1 MALKPLSDDLMSNKK
16 INLSR
21 RQHLKTSAKFL
32 SFALLLTE
40 VDIAWGAK
48 ILGVRVWPSEA
59 YTRVTLESDTPLPI
73 TQQILTNPDRLV
85 VDVQGLELN
94 PTLKDLVAKVKPN
107 DPYISQVRVG
117 QFQPGI
123 VRLVFDLKEPI
134 KPQLFTLDP
143 IGEYNYRM
151 VFDLYPTTPP
161 DPLMALVR
169 SSAKKESALEKSNEE
184 VDLIAQFATKKEK
197 ELAKTPA
204 APVAQAIPDNK
215 PLPEPAKYKRLI
227 TIAID
232 PGHGGEDPGAIGAA
246 GSREKNVVLAI
257 AKRLKDKIEGEA
269 YMRPFLTRDG
279 DYFVPLHVRVQKAR
293 RVEADL
299 FVSIHADA
307 FIERNAKGASVFALS
322 QMGASSTAAR
332 WMANKENASDLIGG
346 INIKTQDRQVANLLL
361 DMSTTAQIKDSLQ
374 VGNSILKQIG
384 GFAPLHKGKV
394 EQASFAVLKAPDI
407 PSILVETAFISNPQ
421 EEARLNDDGYQDRIA
436 EAILKGIKEYFPKTH
451 QLPDGSTPRI
461 L

>member
-1 MALKPLSDDLMSNKK
+1 MSSKK
-16 INLSR
+16 VNLIR

-40 VDIAWGAK
+40 IDIAWGAK
-48 ILGVRVWPSEA
+48 ILGVRIWPSED
-59 YTRVTLESDTPLPI
+59 YTRITLESDTPLPI

-107 DPYISQVRVG
+107 DPYVSQIRVG

-143 IGEYNYRM
+143 ISEYNYRM

-161 DPLMALVR
+161 DPLMELVK
-169 SSAKKESALEKSNEE
+169 SSARKESALAKSNEE
-184 VDLIAQFATKKEK
+184 IDLIAQFATKQEK
-197 ELAKTPA
+197 EAPKN
-204 APVAQAIPDNK
+204 PVAQAIPENK
-215 PLPEPAKYKRLI
+215 PLPAPAKYNRLI

-269 YMRPFLTRDG
+269 YMRPYLTRDG
-279 DYFVPLHVRVQKAR
+279 DYFVPLHMRVQKAR
-293 RVEADL
+293 RVQADL

-307 FIERNAKGASVFALS
+307 FIESRARGASVFALS
-322 QMGASSTAAR
+322 QMGASSSMAR

-384 GFAPLHKGKV
+384 GFATLHKGKV

-421 EEARLNDDGYQDRIA
+421 EEARLNDDGYQDQIA
-436 EAILKGIKEYFPKTH
+436 EAILRGIKEYFSKNPPVAKRVN
-451 QLPDGSTPRI
+451 S
-461 L
+461 

>member
-1 MALKPLSDDLMSNKK
+1 MHFLSKVKK
-16 INLSR
+16 YLSSKKVNLSR

-40 VDIAWGAK
+40 IDIAWGAK
-48 ILGVRVWPSEA
+48 ILGVRIWPSED
-59 YTRVTLESDTPLPI
+59 YTRITLESDTPLPI

-107 DPYISQVRVG
+107 DPYISQIRVG

-143 IGEYNYRM
+143 VGEYNYRM

-161 DPLMALVR
+161 DPLMELVR
-169 SSAKKESALEKSNEE
+169 SSAKKESALTKSNEE
-184 VDLIAQFATKKEK
+184 IDLIAQFATKKEK
-197 ELAKTPA
+197 EAPKN
-204 APVAQAIPDNK
+204 PVAQAIPETK
-215 PLPEPAKYKRLI
+215 ESPATAKYKRLI

-246 GSREKNVVLAI
+246 GSREKNVVLSI
-257 AKRLKDKIEGEA
+257 ARRLKEKIEGEA
-269 YMRPFLTRDG
+269 YMRPYLTRDG

-307 FIERNAKGASVFALS
+307 FIEPRAKGASVFALS
-322 QMGASSTAAR
+322 QMGASSSMAR

-361 DMSTTAQIKDSLQ
+361 DMSTTAQIKDSMQ
-374 VGNSILKQIG
+374 VGQSILKQIG

-421 EEARLNDDGYQDRIA
+421 EEARLNDDGYQDQIA
-436 EAILKGIKEYFPKTH
+436 EAILRGIKEYFSKNP
-451 QLPDGSTPRI
+451 PVARRVNS
-461 L
+461 

>member
-1 MALKPLSDDLMSNKK
+1 MRSQSKPSK
-16 INLSR
+16 INLAR
-21 RQHLKTSAKFL
+21 RKNLKTYAKVMG
-32 SFALLLTE
+32 FALLLTE
-40 VDIAWGAK
+40 VEIAWGAK
-48 ILGVRVWPSEA
+48 ILGVRVWPSED
-59 YTRVTLESDTPLPI
+59 YTRITLESDTPLPI

-94 PTLKDLVAKVKPN
+94 STLKDLVAKVKPN
-107 DPYISQVRVG
+107 DPYIAQVRVG
-117 QFQPGI
+117 QFQPGV

-143 IGEYNYRM
+143 AGEYNYRM

-161 DPLMALVR
+161 DPLMELVK
-169 SSAKKESALEKSNEE
+169 SSARKEAALAKSNEE
-184 VDLIAQFATKKEK
+184 VDLIAQFAHKKDVPK
-197 ELAKTPA
+197 APT
-204 APVAQAIPDNK
+204 APVAQAIPEAK
-215 PLPEPAKYKRLI
+215 EAPAPAKYKRLI

-232 PGHGGEDPGAIGAA
+232 PGHGGEDPGAIGSL
-246 GSREKNVVLAI
+246 GSREKHVVLSI
-257 AKRLKDKIEGEA
+257 AKRLKDKIENEA

-279 DYFVPLHVRVQKAR
+279 DYFVPLHARVQKAR

-307 FIERNAKGASVFALS
+307 FIQPHAKGASVFALS
-322 QMGASSTAAR
+322 QMGASSSMAR

-374 VGNSILKQIG
+374 VGNSVLKQIG

-421 EEARLNDDGYQDRIA
+421 EEAKLNDDGYQDRIA
-436 EAILKGIKEYFPKTH
+436 DAILKGIKDYFSKNPPVARK
-451 QLPDGSTPRI
+451 SNA
-461 L
+461 

>member
-1 MALKPLSDDLMSNKK
+1 MHTKK
-16 INLSR
+16 TTEQTNLSR
-21 RQHLKTSAKFL
+21 RLHLKTSVKLL
-32 SFALLLTE
+32 SFDLLFTE
-40 VDIAWGAK
+40 VEIAWGAK
-48 ILGVRVWPSEA
+48 ILGVRVWPSED
-59 YTRVTLESDTPLPI
+59 YTRITLESDTPLPI
-73 TQQILTNPDRLV
+73 SQQILTNPDRLV

-94 PTLKDLVAKVKPN
+94 STLKDLVAKVKPN

-117 QFQPGI
+117 QFQPGV

-143 IGEYNYRM
+143 VAEYNYRM

-161 DPLMALVR
+161 DPLMELVK
-169 SSAKKESALEKSNEE
+169 SSARKESALAKSNEE
-184 VDLIAQFATKKEK
+184 VDFIAQFATKKDIPK
-197 ELAKTPA
+197 P
-204 APVAQAIPDNK
+204 PVAQAIPETK
-215 PLPEPAKYKRLI
+215 ESPAPAKYKRLI

-232 PGHGGEDPGAIGAA
+232 PGHGGEDPGAIGSL
-246 GSREKNVVLAI
+246 GSREKHVVLSI
-257 AKRLKDKIEGEA
+257 AKRLKDKIENEA

-307 FIERNAKGASVFALS
+307 FIQPHAKGASVFALS
-322 QMGASSTAAR
+322 QMGASSTMAR
-332 WMANKENASDLIGG
+332 WMANKENASDLVGG

-374 VGNSILKQIG
+374 VGNSVLKQIG

-436 EAILKGIKEYFPKTH
+436 EAILKGIKDYFSKNPPVARRTNA
-451 QLPDGSTPRI
+451 
-461 L
+461 

>member
-1 MALKPLSDDLMSNKK
+1 MNSQKV
-16 INLSR
+16 NLSR
-21 RQHLKTSAKFL
+21 RKYLKTSAKFL

-40 VDIAWGAK
+40 FDIAWGAK
-48 ILGVRVWPSEA
+48 ILGVRIWPSED
-59 YTRVTLESDTPLPI
+59 YTRITLESDTPLPI

-107 DPYISQVRVG
+107 DPYVSQIRVG

-134 KPQLFTLDP
+134 KPQLFTLEP
-143 IGEYNYRM
+143 IGEYNFRM

-161 DPLMALVR
+161 DPLMELVK
-169 SSAKKESALEKSNEE
+169 SSAKKESALAKSNEE

-197 ELAKTPA
+197 DAPKT
-204 APVAQAIPDNK
+204 PVAQAIPEIKDA
-215 PLPEPAKYKRLI
+215 PAPAKYKRLI

-232 PGHGGEDPGAIGAA
+232 AGHGGEDPGAIGAL
-246 GSREKNVVLAI
+246 GSKEKNVVLSI
-257 AKRLKDKIEGEA
+257 AKRLKEKIEGEA
-269 YMRPFLTRDG
+269 YMRPYLTRDG

-299 FVSIHADA
+299 FISIHADA
-307 FIERNAKGASVFALS
+307 FIEPRAKGASVFALS
-322 QMGASSTAAR
+322 QMGASSSMAR

-361 DMSTTAQIKDSLQ
+361 DMSTTAQIKDSMQ
-374 VGNSILKQIG
+374 VANSVLKQIG
-384 GFAPLHKGKV
+384 GFAALHKGKV

-436 EAILKGIKEYFPKTH
+436 EAILRGIKEYFSKNP
-451 QLPDGSTPRI
+451 PVARRVSS
-461 L
+461 

>member
-1 MALKPLSDDLMSNKK
+1 
-16 INLSR
+16 
-21 RQHLKTSAKFL
+21 
-32 SFALLLTE
+32 
-40 VDIAWGAK
+40 
-48 ILGVRVWPSEA
+48 
-59 YTRVTLESDTPLPI
+59 
-73 TQQILTNPDRLV
+73 
-85 VDVQGLELN
+85 VQGLELN

-143 IGEYNYRM
+143 VAEYNYRM

-169 SSAKKESALEKSNEE
+169 SSAKKETALEKSNEE
-184 VDLIAQFATKKEK
+184 IDLIAQFATKKEK
-197 ELAKTPA
+197 ELAKVPA
-204 APVAQAIPDNK
+204 APVAQAIPETK
-215 PLPEPAKYKRLI
+215 ELPAPAKYKRLI

-246 GSREKNVVLAI
+246 GSKEKHVVLAI

-307 FIERNAKGASVFALS
+307 FIERNARGASVFALS
-322 QMGASSTAAR
+322 QMGASSTTAR

-384 GFAPLHKGKV
+384 GFAALHKPKV

-421 EEARLNDDGYQDRIA
+421 EEARLNDENYQDRIA
-436 EAILKGIKEYFPKTH
+436 EAILRGIKEYFSKNP
-451 QLPDGSTPRI
+451 PVARRVNS
-461 L
+461 

>member
-1 MALKPLSDDLMSNKK
+1 MSSKK
-16 INLSR
+16 VNLIR

-40 VDIAWGAK
+40 IDIAWGAK
-48 ILGVRVWPSEA
+48 ILGVRIWPSED
-59 YTRVTLESDTPLPI
+59 YTRITLESDTPLPI

-107 DPYISQVRVG
+107 DPYVSQIRVG

-143 IGEYNYRM
+143 VGEYNYRM
-151 VFDLYPTTPP
+151 VFDFYPTTPP
-161 DPLMALVR
+161 DPLMELVK
-169 SSAKKESALEKSNEE
+169 SSARKESALAKSNEE
-184 VDLIAQFATKKEK
+184 IDLIAQFATKQEK
-197 ELAKTPA
+197 EAPKN
-204 APVAQAIPDNK
+204 PVAQAIPENK
-215 PLPEPAKYKRLI
+215 PLPAPAKYNRLI

-269 YMRPFLTRDG
+269 YMRPYLTRDG

-293 RVEADL
+293 RVQADL

-307 FIERNAKGASVFALS
+307 FIESRARGASVFALS
-322 QMGASSTAAR
+322 QMGASSSMAR

-384 GFAPLHKGKV
+384 GFAALHKGKV

-421 EEARLNDDGYQDRIA
+421 EEARLNDDGYQDQIA
-436 EAILKGIKEYFPKTH
+436 EAILRGIQEYFSKNPPVAKRVN
-451 QLPDGSTPRI
+451 S
-461 L
+461 

>member
-1 MALKPLSDDLMSNKK
+1 MSNKK
-16 INLSR
+16 INFSR
-21 RQHLKTSAKFL
+21 RQHLKSSVKLL
-32 SFALLLTE
+32 SFALLLSE

-48 ILGVRVWPSEA
+48 ILGVRVWPSED
-59 YTRVTLESDTPLPI
+59 YSRVTLESDTPLPI

-143 IGEYNYRM
+143 VGEYNYRM

-169 SSAKKESALEKSNEE
+169 SSAKKGSALEKSNEE

-197 ELAKTPA
+197 DLAKTPA
-204 APVAQAIPDNK
+204 APVAQAIPEIK
-215 PLPEPAKYKRLI
+215 EPPAPAKFKRLI
-227 TIAID
+227 TVAID
-232 PGHGGEDPGAIGAA
+232 PGHGGEDPGAIGSM
-246 GSREKNVVLAI
+246 GSKEKNVVLSI
-257 AKRLKDKIEGEA
+257 AKRLRDKIEGEA
-269 YMRPFLTRDG
+269 YMRPYLTRDG

-293 RVEADL
+293 KVEADL

-307 FIERNAKGASVFALS
+307 FIQPHAKGASVFALS
-322 QMGASSTAAR
+322 QLGASSSMAR

-436 EAILKGIKEYFPKTH
+436 EAILKGIKEYFPKIH
-451 QLPDGSTPRI
+451 LLQGVSPPKHL
-461 L
+461 

>member
-1 MALKPLSDDLMSNKK
+1 MGIKK
-16 INLSR
+16 TTQQTNLAR
-21 RQHLKTSAKFL
+21 RRHLKTSAKFL
-32 SFALLLTE
+32 SFALLFTE
-40 VDIAWGAK
+40 VEIAWGAK
-48 ILGVRVWPSEA
+48 ILGVRVWPSED
-59 YTRVTLESDTPLPI
+59 YTRITLESDTPLPI
-73 TQQILTNPDRLV
+73 SQQILSNPDRLV

-94 PTLKDLVAKVKPN
+94 PTLRDLVAKVKPN
-107 DPYISQVRVG
+107 DPYIAQVRVG
-117 QFQPGI
+117 QFQPGV

-143 IGEYNYRM
+143 VGEYNYRM
-151 VFDLYPTTPP
+151 VFDLYPSIPP
-161 DPLMALVR
+161 DPLMELVK
-169 SSAKKESALEKSNEE
+169 SSARKESALAKSNEE
-184 VDLIAQFATKKEK
+184 VDFIAQFANKKEAPK
-197 ELAKTPA
+197 S
-204 APVAQAIPDNK
+204 PVAQAIPEAK
-215 PLPEPAKYKRLI
+215 EIPAASKYKRLI

-232 PGHGGEDPGAIGAA
+232 PGHGGEDPGAIGSL
-246 GSREKNVVLAI
+246 GSREKHVVLSI

-307 FIERNAKGASVFALS
+307 FIQPHAKGASVFALS
-322 QMGASSTAAR
+322 QMGASSSMAR

-374 VGNSILKQIG
+374 VGNSILKQIS

-421 EEARLNDDGYQDRIA
+421 EEVRLNDDSYQDRIA
-436 EAILKGIKEYFPKTH
+436 EAILKGIKDYFSKNP
-451 QLPDGSTPRI
+451 PVARRANS
-461 L
+461 

>member
-1 MALKPLSDDLMSNKK
+1 MG
-16 INLSR
+16 
-21 RQHLKTSAKFL
+21 
-32 SFALLLTE
+32 FALLLTE
-40 VDIAWGAK
+40 VEIAWGAK
-48 ILGVRVWPSEA
+48 ILGVRVWPSED
-59 YTRVTLESDTPLPI
+59 YTRITLESDTPLPI

-94 PTLKDLVAKVKPN
+94 STLKDLVAKVKPN
-107 DPYISQVRVG
+107 DPYIAQVRVG
-117 QFQPGI
+117 QFQPGV

-143 IGEYNYRM
+143 AGEYNYRM

-161 DPLMALVR
+161 DPLMELVK
-169 SSAKKESALEKSNEE
+169 SSARKEAALAKSNEE
-184 VDLIAQFATKKEK
+184 VDLIAQFAHKKDVPK
-197 ELAKTPA
+197 APT
-204 APVAQAIPDNK
+204 APVAQAIPEAK
-215 PLPEPAKYKRLI
+215 EAPAPAKYKRLI

-232 PGHGGEDPGAIGAA
+232 PGHGGEDPGAIGSL
-246 GSREKNVVLAI
+246 GSREKHVVLSI
-257 AKRLKDKIEGEA
+257 AKRLKDKIENEA

-279 DYFVPLHVRVQKAR
+279 DYFVPLHARVQKAR

-307 FIERNAKGASVFALS
+307 FIQPHAKGASVFALS
-322 QMGASSTAAR
+322 QMGASSSMAR

-374 VGNSILKQIG
+374 VGNSVLKQIG

-421 EEARLNDDGYQDRIA
+421 EEAKLNDDGYQDRIA
-436 EAILKGIKEYFPKTH
+436 DAILKGIKDYFSKNPPVARK
-451 QLPDGSTPRI
+451 SNA
-461 L
+461 

>member
-1 MALKPLSDDLMSNKK
+1 MSNQK
-16 INLSR
+16 INRSR
-21 RQHLKTSAKFL
+21 RQYLKTSAKFL

-40 VDIAWGAK
+40 LDIAWGAK
-48 ILGVRVWPSEA
+48 ILGVRVWPSED

-107 DPYISQVRVG
+107 DPYISQVRIG
-117 QFQPGI
+117 QFQPGV

-143 IGEYNYRM
+143 IGGYNYRM
-151 VFDLYPTTPP
+151 VFDLYPTSPP

-204 APVAQAIPDNK
+204 APVAQAIPDPK
-215 PLPEPAKYKRLI
+215 ELPAPAKYKRLI

-436 EAILKGIKEYFPKTH
+436 EAILKGIKDYFSKNP
-451 QLPDGSTPRI
+451 PVARRI
-461 L
+461 NS

>member
-1 MALKPLSDDLMSNKK
+1 MHFLSKVKK
-16 INLSR
+16 YLSSKKVNLSR

-40 VDIAWGAK
+40 IDIAWGAK
-48 ILGVRVWPSEA
+48 ILGVRIWPSED
-59 YTRVTLESDTPLPI
+59 YTRITLESDTPLPI
-73 TQQILTNPDRLV
+73 SQQILTNPDRLV

-107 DPYISQVRVG
+107 DPYISQIRVG

-143 IGEYNYRM
+143 VGEYNYRM

-161 DPLMALVR
+161 DPLMELVR
-169 SSAKKESALEKSNEE
+169 SSAKKESALTKSNEE
-184 VDLIAQFATKKEK
+184 IDLIAQFATKKEK
-197 ELAKTPA
+197 EAPKN
-204 APVAQAIPDNK
+204 PVAQAIPETK
-215 PLPEPAKYKRLI
+215 ESPATAKYKRLI

-246 GSREKNVVLAI
+246 GSREKNVVLSI
-257 AKRLKDKIEGEA
+257 ARRLKEKIEGEA
-269 YMRPFLTRDG
+269 YMRPYLTRDG

-307 FIERNAKGASVFALS
+307 FIEPRAKGASVFALS
-322 QMGASSTAAR
+322 QMGASSSMAR

-361 DMSTTAQIKDSLQ
+361 DMSTTAQIKDSMQ
-374 VGNSILKQIG
+374 VGQSILKQIG

-421 EEARLNDDGYQDRIA
+421 EEARLNDDGYQDQIA
-436 EAILKGIKEYFPKTH
+436 EAILRGIKEYFSKNP
-451 QLPDGSTPRI
+451 PVARRVNS
-461 L
+461 

>member
-1 MALKPLSDDLMSNKK
+1 MRSPLFKPSKRK
-16 INLSR
+16 
-21 RQHLKTSAKFL
+21 HLKTSAKLLGFV
-32 SFALLLTE
+32 LLLGE
-40 VDIAWGAK
+40 MEIAWGAK
-48 ILGVRVWPSEA
+48 ILGVRIWPSED
-59 YTRVTLESDTPLPI
+59 YTRITLESDKPLPI

-85 VDVQGLELN
+85 VDVQNLELN
-94 PTLKDLVAKVKPN
+94 STLKDLVAKVKPN
-107 DPYISQVRVG
+107 DPYVSQIRVG

-143 IGEYNYRM
+143 VAEYNYRM

-161 DPLMALVR
+161 DPLMELVK
-169 SSAKKESALEKSNEE
+169 SSARKETALAKSNEE
-184 VDLIAQFATKKEK
+184 IDLIAQFAAKKDLPK
-197 ELAKTPA
+197 APVTPSS
-204 APVAQAIPDNK
+204 PVAQAIPEVK
-215 PLPEPAKYKRLI
+215 EAPAPAKYKRLI

-232 PGHGGEDPGAIGAA
+232 PGHGGEDPGAIGAM
-246 GSREKNVVLAI
+246 GSKEKNVVLSI
-257 AKRLKDKIEGEA
+257 AKRLRDKIESEA

-279 DYFVPLHVRVQKAR
+279 DYFVPLNVRVQKAR

-307 FIERNAKGASVFALS
+307 FIQPHAKGASVFALS
-322 QMGASSTAAR
+322 QLGASSSMAR

-346 INIKTQDRQVANLLL
+346 INIKTKDQQVANLLL

-421 EEARLNDDGYQDRIA
+421 EEARLNDENYQDRIA
-436 EAILKGIKEYFPKTH
+436 EAILRGIKEYFSKNPPVARRTN
-451 QLPDGSTPRI
+451 S
-461 L
+461 

>member
-1 MALKPLSDDLMSNKK
+1 MRDSQKPNS
-16 INLSR
+16 SR
-21 RQHLKTSAKFL
+21 RRYLKSSAKMMGCIL
-32 SFALLLTE
+32 MLGE

-48 ILGVRVWPSEA
+48 ILGVRIWPSED
-59 YTRVTLESDTPLPI
+59 YTRITLESDTPLPI

-85 VDVQGLELN
+85 VDVQGMELN
-94 PTLKDLVAKVKPN
+94 STLKDLVAKVKPN
-107 DPYISQVRVG
+107 DPYVSQIRIG
-117 QFQPGI
+117 QFQPGLM
-123 VRLVFDLKEPI
+123 RLVFDLKEPV

-143 IGEYNYRM
+143 VAEYQYRM
-151 VFDLYPTTPP
+151 VLDLYPATPP
-161 DPLMALVR
+161 DPLMELVK
-169 SSAKKESALEKSNEE
+169 SSARKEKALEKSNEE
-184 VDLIAQFATKKEK
+184 IDLIAQFATKKEGG
-197 ELAKTPA
+197 APKTA
-204 APVAQAIPDNK
+204 VAQAIPEMK
-215 PLPEPAKYKRLI
+215 ESPAPAKYKRLI

-232 PGHGGEDPGAIGAA
+232 AGHGGEDPGAIGSM
-246 GSREKNVVLAI
+246 GSKEKHVVLSI
-257 AKRLKDKIEGEA
+257 AKRLRDKIEGES

-307 FIERNAKGASVFALS
+307 FIESRAKGASVFALS
-322 QMGASSTAAR
+322 QLGASSSMAR

-346 INIKTQDRQVANLLL
+346 INIKTQDKQVANLLL

-374 VGNSILKQIG
+374 VGTSILKQIS

-421 EEARLNDDGYQDRIA
+421 EEARLNDDAYQDRIA
-436 EAILKGIKEYFPKTH
+436 EAILKGIKEYFSKNPPVARRSNT
-451 QLPDGSTPRI
+451 
-461 L
+461 

>member
-1 MALKPLSDDLMSNKK
+1 MSNQKT
-16 INLSR
+16 NLSK
-21 RQHLKTSAKFL
+21 RQTLKTSAKFL

-48 ILGVRVWPSEA
+48 ILGVRVWPSED

-85 VDVQGLELN
+85 VDVQGLEFNL
-94 PTLKDLVAKVKPN
+94 TLKDLVAKVKPN

-143 IGEYNYRM
+143 VAEYKYRM

-197 ELAKTPA
+197 ELAKAPA
-204 APVAQAIPDNK
+204 APVAQAIPETK
-215 PLPEPAKYKRLI
+215 ELPAPAKYKRLI

-246 GSREKNVVLAI
+246 GSKEKNVVLAI
-257 AKRLKDKIEGEA
+257 AKRLKDKIEGEV
-269 YMRPFLTRDG
+269 YMRPFLTRDS

-307 FIERNAKGASVFALS
+307 FIERNARGASVFALS
-322 QMGASSTAAR
+322 QMGASSTTAR

-346 INIKTQDRQVANLLL
+346 INIKKQDRQVANLLL

-374 VGNSILKQIG
+374 VGNSVLKQIG
-384 GFAPLHKGKV
+384 GFAPLHKPKV

-407 PSILVETAFISNPQ
+407 PSILVETAFISNPK
-421 EEARLNDDGYQDRIA
+421 EEARLNDENYQDRIA
-436 EAILKGIKEYFPKTH
+436 GAILRGIKEYFSKNP
-451 QLPDGSTPRI
+451 PAARRVNS
-461 L
+461 

>member
-1 MALKPLSDDLMSNKK
+1 MPKSNTQT
-16 INLSR
+16 NLAR
-21 RQHLKTSAKFL
+21 RRHLKTTAKAL
-32 SFALLLTE
+32 GFALLLSE
-40 VDIAWGAK
+40 FDLAWGAK
-48 ILGVRVWPSEA
+48 ILGVRVWPSED
-59 YTRVTLESDTPLPI
+59 YTRITLESDTPLPI

-107 DPYISQVRVG
+107 DPYVSQIRVG

-143 IGEYNYRM
+143 VGEYNYRM
-151 VFDLYPTTPP
+151 VFDLYPSTPL
-161 DPLMALVR
+161 DPLMELVKNSARKETAL
-169 SSAKKESALEKSNEE
+169 AKSNEE
-184 VDLIAQFATKKEK
+184 VDLIAQFATKKDK
-197 ELAKTPA
+197 EVAKGPSG
-204 APVAQAIPDNK
+204 PVVQAIPETK
-215 PLPEPAKYKRLI
+215 ETAAPSKYKRLI

-232 PGHGGEDPGAIGAA
+232 PGHGGEDPGAIGSL
-246 GSREKNVVLAI
+246 GSKEKHVVLSI
-257 AKRLKDKIEGEA
+257 AKRLRDKIENES

-279 DYFVPLHVRVQKAR
+279 DYFVPLHTRVQKAR

-307 FIERNAKGASVFALS
+307 FIQPHAKGASVFALS
-322 QMGASSTAAR
+322 QMGASSTMAR

-346 INIKTQDRQVANLLL
+346 INIKVQDKQVANLLL

-374 VGNSILKQIG
+374 VGNSVLRQIG

-394 EQASFAVLKAPDI
+394 EQAGFAVLKAPDV

-421 EEARLNDDGYQDRIA
+421 EESKLNDDGYQDRIA
-436 EAILKGIKEYFPKTH
+436 DAILKGIKDYFAKNP
-451 QLPDGSTPRI
+451 PVARRGNA
-461 L
+461 

>member
-1 MALKPLSDDLMSNKK
+1 MYQDNFNST
-16 INLSR
+16 R
-21 RQHLKTSAKFL
+21 RKHFKTSAKL
-32 SFALLLTE
+32 MSYILLLGE
-40 VDIAWGAK
+40 MEIAWGAK
-48 ILGVRVWPSEA
+48 ILGVRIWPSED
-59 YTRVTLESDTPLPI
+59 YTRITLESDRPLPI

-85 VDVQGLELN
+85 VDVQNLELN

-107 DPYISQVRVG
+107 DPYVSQIRVG
-117 QFQPGI
+117 QFQPGV

-143 IGEYNYRM
+143 VGEYNYRM

-161 DPLMALVR
+161 DPLMELVK
-169 SSAKKESALEKSNEE
+169 SSARKESALAKSNEE
-184 VDLIAQFATKKEK
+184 IDQIAQFAAKKE
-197 ELAKTPA
+197 TPKLPT
-204 APVAQAIPDNK
+204 APVAQAIPETK
-215 PLPEPAKYKRLI
+215 EAPAPAKYKRLI

-232 PGHGGEDPGAIGAA
+232 PGHGGEDPGAIGAM
-246 GSREKNVVLAI
+246 GSKEKNVVLSI
-257 AKRLKDKIEGEA
+257 AKRLRDKIEGEA

-279 DYFVPLHVRVQKAR
+279 DYFVPLSVRVQKAR

-307 FIERNAKGASVFALS
+307 FIQPHAKGASVFALS
-322 QMGASSTAAR
+322 QLGASSSMAR

-346 INIKTQDRQVANLLL
+346 INIKTKDQQVANLLL

-421 EEARLNDDGYQDRIA
+421 EEARLNDEGYQDRIA
-436 EAILKGIKEYFPKTH
+436 EAILKGIKDYFSKNPPVARRTN
-451 QLPDGSTPRI
+451 S
-461 L
+461 